1 MKERHPGSHK
11 FNQHKIFRI
20 PLQLQTEEML
30 FLVEEMVVGTS
41 LQAQGDIAALQID
54 GGQDSCN
61 LRCCMI

>member
-41 LQAQGDIAALQID
+41 LQAQGDIADRWWA
-54 GGQDSCN
+54 
-61 LRCCMI
+61 R